1 MCPIETHCPPVAL
14 DSHAARI
21 ASMIAETLDDYQAA
35 RLFASFEAGEDDG
48 TDDAMIGG
56 AK

>member
-1 MCPIETHCPPVAL
+1 MCPLDSYFAPVAL

-21 ASMIAETLDDYQAA
+21 ASMIAETLEDFDAA

-48 TDDAMIGG
+48 DDTTIGG
-56 AK
+56 VL